1 MHIINIEIR
10 DNHEEAHIAGKAI
23 VDLATAVRHIYPR
36 YVVRL
41 SQTFFSRRSRRQTM
55 STRKSTTS
63 YRLIRR
69 NTHTICYTQS
79 RTTDT
84 YHHHVIIDVF
94 GGLGQSG
101 EYVVPMRIACFLGI
115 LE

>member
-41 SQTFFSRRSRRQTM
+41 AQTFFAQIETANDVDEE
-55 STRKSTTS
+55 
-63 YRLIRR
+63 ID
-69 NTHTICYTQS
+69 TILQAHQEKHPHNLLHAVAY
-79 RTTDT
+79 
-84 YHHHVIIDVF
+84 Y
-94 GGLGQSG
+94 
-101 EYVVPMRIACFLGI
+101 
-115 LE
+115 